1 MAFKYIENK
10 DIQRNFVNGI
20 SEVEVLPG
28 NFKGHHHYKLN
39 LQAGATYQPAEKYSD
54 KTVIYIFGMGKGY
67 VCTPENSYNI
77 NELAFFVADLD
88 GGDYAIHAVTDMD
101 IMRLVVD
108 MNDYDKKIY
117 SECHYR
123 LPFFASVSNCPE
135 YVQDCKGPTTHN
147 WMILPGRNVGRVSL
161 GVCRAI
167 GQEGVD
173 EGTIEKGHTG
183 VHQWNYCLGNSD
195 FKLKV
200 QDNDE
205 ITCHGGD

>member
-67 VCTPENSYNI
+67 VCTPKNSYNI

-108 MNDYDKKIY
+108 MNDYQAL
-117 SECHYR
+117 CHER
-123 LPFFASVSNCPE
+123 P
-135 YVQDCKGPTTHN
+135 
-147 WMILPGRNVGRVSL
+147 RV
-161 GVCRAI
+161 
-167 GQEGVD
+167 
-173 EGTIEKGHTG
+173 
-183 VHQWNYCLGNSD
+183 WP
-195 FKLKV
+195 
-200 QDNDE
+200 
-205 ITCHGGD
+205 

>member
-1 MAFKYIENK
+1 M
-10 DIQRNFVNGI
+10 NGI

-108 MNDYDKKIY
+108 MNDYDKKILQ
-117 SECHYR
+117 R
-123 LPFFASVSNCPE
+123 VPLPSAVLCFR
-135 YVQDCKGPTTHN
+135 QQ
-147 WMILPGRNVGRVSL
+147 LPG
-161 GVCRAI
+161 VCS
-167 GQEGVD
+167 GLQGSHD
-173 EGTIEKGHTG
+173 
-183 VHQWNYCLGNSD
+183 S
-195 FKLKV
+195 
-200 QDNDE
+200 
-205 ITCHGGD
+205 

>member
-1 MAFKYIENK
+1 MWGLAVCFWS
-10 DIQRNFVNGI
+10 FSLPI
-20 SEVEVLPG
+20 SIFLV
-28 NFKGHHHYKLN
+28 F
-39 LQAGATYQPAEKYSD
+39 GATKSVPLEIEEAAIIDGCSSFMLFWRVVFPLIKPAVMTLSL
-54 KTVIYIFGMGKGY
+54 IHIFFGMGKGY

-161 GVCRAI
+161 GVCRARC
-167 GQEGVD
+167 V
-173 EGTIEKGHTG
+173 
-183 VHQWNYCLGNSD
+183 
-195 FKLKV
+195 
-200 QDNDE
+200 
-205 ITCHGGD
+205 